1 LATLWLSTIWSLGGD
16 EAGVD
21 VVAEHFVPLT
31 KRERFICLPVTDEKR
46 RALLASGGNTSLV
59 PESRG
64 ESRLWYRSYAY
75 GIMACRHFTSTRLP
89 GVFLAVS
96 SSSLNGVTGLDSG
109 STGTPIVQETSRRKD
124 HGTIGIEVQVQYQS
138 IRTDPGSRTLSNNE
152 Q

>member
-1 LATLWLSTIWSLGGD
+1 MYKILLSTINATIW
-16 EAGVD
+16 
-21 VVAEHFVPLT
+21 T
-31 KRERFICLPVTDEKR
+31 TTLPT
-46 RALLASGGNTSLV
+46 LHI
-59 PESRG
+59 
-64 ESRLWYRSYAY
+64 
-75 GIMACRHFTSTRLP
+75 GIQMATNP